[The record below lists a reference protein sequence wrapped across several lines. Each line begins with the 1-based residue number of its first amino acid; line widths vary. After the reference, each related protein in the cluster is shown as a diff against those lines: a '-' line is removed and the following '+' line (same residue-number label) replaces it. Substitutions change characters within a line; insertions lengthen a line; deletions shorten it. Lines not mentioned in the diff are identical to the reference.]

1 MEKITY
7 QRIYQRMQ
15 LQTETKRNKMKK
27 VIMMIGLISVI
38 GLNLN
43 TAANAL
49 VLVDGYFKSNGTY
62 VDSHYRTSP
71 DGVCWNNFSGC

>member
-1 MEKITY
+1 MNINK
-7 QRIYQRMQ
+7 Q
-15 LQTETKRNKMKK
+15 LTKGNKMRKFM
-27 VIMMIGLISVI
+27 IMIGLVSVM

-62 VDSHYRTSP
+62 VESHWRTSP

>member
-1 MEKITY
+1 MNINK
-7 QRIYQRMQ
+7 QRI
-15 LQTETKRNKMKK
+15 KGNKMKK
-27 VIMMIGLISVI
+27 MMIMISLVAAL
-38 GLNLN
+38 GLNIN

-62 VDSHYRTSP
+62 VESHWRTSP

>member
-1 MEKITY
+1 
-7 QRIYQRMQ
+7 
-15 LQTETKRNKMKK
+15 MKK
-27 VIMMIGLISVI
+27 VMMMIGLISVI

-43 TAANAL
+43 SAANAL

-71 DGVCWNNFSGC
+71 DGFCSNNFSGC

>member
-1 MEKITY
+1 MNTNK
-7 QRIYQRMQ
+7 Q
-15 LQTETKRNKMKK
+15 LNKGNTMKK
-27 VIMMIGLISVI
+27 AIMMISLISII

-49 VLVDGYFKSNGTY
+49 VLVNGYFKSNGSY
-62 VDSHYRTSP
+62 VGSHYRTNP

>member
-1 MEKITY
+1 MNTNK
-7 QRIYQRMQ
+7 Q
-15 LQTETKRNKMKK
+15 QTKGTKMKK
-27 VIMMIGLISVI
+27 MMIMISLVAAL

-62 VDSHYRTSP
+62 VDSHWRTSP

>member
-1 MEKITY
+1 MNINK
-7 QRIYQRMQ
+7 Q
-15 LQTETKRNKMKK
+15 LTKGNKMRKFM
-27 VIMMIGLISVI
+27 IMIGLVSFM

-62 VDSHYRTSP
+62 VDSHYRTNP
-71 DGVCWNNFSGC
+71 DGFCWNNFSGC

>member
-1 MEKITY
+1 MNINK
-7 QRIYQRMQ
+7 Q
-15 LQTETKRNKMKK
+15 LTKGNKMRKFM
-27 VIMMIGLISVI
+27 IMIGLVSFM

-62 VDSHYRTSP
+62 VDSHYRTNP
-71 DGVCWNNFSGC
+71 DGICWNNFSGC

>member
-1 MEKITY
+1 MNIKK
-7 QRIYQRMQ
+7 Q
-15 LQTETKRNKMKK
+15 QTKGNKMKK
-27 VIMMIGLISVI
+27 MMIMISLVAAL

-62 VDSHYRTSP
+62 VESHWRTSP

>member
-1 MEKITY
+1 MNNNK
-7 QRIYQRMQ
+7 Q
-15 LQTETKRNKMKK
+15 LNKGDKMKK

-49 VLVDGYFKSNGTY
+49 VLVEGYYKSNGTY
-62 VDSHYRTSP
+62 VDSHYRTNP
-71 DGVCWNNFSGC
+71 DGICINNFSGC

>member
-1 MEKITY
+1 MNINK
-7 QRIYQRMQ
+7 Q
-15 LQTETKRNKMKK
+15 LIKGNKMKK
-27 VIMMIGLISVI
+27 MMIMISLVAAL
-38 GLNLN
+38 GLNIN

-62 VDSHYRTSP
+62 VESHWRTSP

>member
-1 MEKITY
+1 MNINK
-7 QRIYQRMQ
+7 Q
-15 LQTETKRNKMKK
+15 LIKGNKMKK
-27 VIMMIGLISVI
+27 MMIMISLVAAL

-62 VDSHYRTSP
+62 VESHWRTSP
-71 DGVCWNNFSGC
+71 DVVCWNNFSGC

>member
-1 MEKITY
+1 MNTNK
-7 QRIYQRMQ
+7 Q
-15 LQTETKRNKMKK
+15 LNKGNKMKK

-43 TAANAL
+43 SAANAL

-71 DGVCWNNFSGC
+71 DGFCSNNFSGC

>member
-1 MEKITY
+1 MNINK
-7 QRIYQRMQ
+7 Q
-15 LQTETKRNKMKK
+15 LINGNKMKK
-27 VIMMIGLISVI
+27 MMIMISLVAAL

-62 VDSHYRTSP
+62 VESHWRTSP

>member
-1 MEKITY
+1 MNNYK
-7 QRIYQRMQ
+7 Q
-15 LQTETKRNKMKK
+15 LTKGNKMRKFM
-27 VIMMIGLISVI
+27 IMIGLVSVI

-71 DGVCWNNFSGC
+71 DGFCWNNFSGC

>member
-1 MEKITY
+1 MNTNK
-7 QRIYQRMQ
+7 Q
-15 LQTETKRNKMKK
+15 LTKGNKMKK
-27 VIMMIGLISVI
+27 TIMMISLISVI

-49 VLVDGYFKSNGTY
+49 VLVNGYFKSNGSY
-62 VDSHYRTSP
+62 VGSHYRTNP

>member
-1 MEKITY
+1 MNT
-7 QRIYQRMQ
+7 
-15 LQTETKRNKMKK
+15 NKQHNKGNTMKK
-27 VIMMIGLISVI
+27 VMMMIGLISVI

-71 DGVCWNNFSGC
+71 DGFCSNNFSGC

>member
-1 MEKITY
+1 MNINK
-7 QRIYQRMQ
+7 Q
-15 LQTETKRNKMKK
+15 LIKGNKMKK
-27 VIMMIGLISVI
+27 MMIMISLVAAL
-38 GLNLN
+38 GLNLI

-62 VDSHYRTSP
+62 VESHWRTRP

>member
-1 MEKITY
+1 MNINK
-7 QRIYQRMQ
+7 Q
-15 LQTETKRNKMKK
+15 LTKGTKMKK
-27 VIMMIGLISVI
+27 MMIMISLVAAL

-62 VDSHYRTSP
+62 VESHWRTSP

>member
-1 MEKITY
+1 MNINK
-7 QRIYQRMQ
+7 Q
-15 LQTETKRNKMKK
+15 LIKGNKMKK
-27 VIMMIGLISVI
+27 MMIMISLVAAL

-62 VDSHYRTSP
+62 VESHWRTSP

>member
-1 MEKITY
+1 MNTNK
-7 QRIYQRMQ
+7 Q
-15 LQTETKRNKMKK
+15 LNKGNTMKK

-43 TAANAL
+43 SAANAL

-62 VDSHYRTSP
+62 VGSHYRTSP
-71 DGVCWNNFSGC
+71 DGFCSNNFSGC